1 MPLFLRKIRKSKW
14 YKNDSVPWIGKEE
27 IQADALGDL
36 VTSSNTLSVW
46 LVEDDKSNLE
56 QVIVALAS
64 SCDNVSNFD
73 YVLLNVD
80 LLLNVDIKIEP
91 KEGLTP
97 YSRANQWHRDLVE
110 LTTNKL
116 FKLAEAIFACSDKNR
131 IAEKKVLNLIKDA
144 VQNGQIDT
152 TKLSTGITIR
162 VQASQ

>member
-1 MPLFLRKIRKSKW
+1 MPLLLRKIRKSKW
-14 YKNDSVPWIGKEE
+14 YKNDSVPWLGEEE

-56 QVIVALAS
+56 QVIAALAS
-64 SCDNVSNFD
+64 SCDNLSNLD
-73 YVLLNVD
+73 YALLNVD
-80 LLLNVDIKIEP
+80 LLLNVGIKIES

-110 LTTNKL
+110 LTTSKL
-116 FKLAEAIFACSDKNR
+116 FKLAEDMFIHSDRKR
-131 IAEKKVLNLIKDA
+131 VAEKTVLNLIRDA

-152 TKLSTGITIR
+152 TKLSTGIAR
-162 VQASQ
+162 KLG